1 MAIFRG
7 DEFMDKVD
15 ILMAILGFA
24 AYMAIM
30 VDLRNYERKMA
41 AYEAVQERRRKYAE
55 LQAERRKAELA
66 MEKSIQQKLKGKEQ
80 PKKPVVTLDMLDNV
94 N

>member
-1 MAIFRG
+1 
-7 DEFMDKVD
+7 MDKVD
-15 ILMAILGFA
+15 ILMAVLGFA

-41 AYEAVQERRRKYAE
+41 AFEAVQERRRKYAE
-55 LQAERRKAELA
+55 LQAERRKAEMA
-66 MEKSIQQKLKGKEQ
+66 MEKSIQEKIRKKDHSGQ
-80 PKKPVVTLDMLDNV
+80 PVGLNMLDGV

>member
-1 MAIFRG
+1 
-7 DEFMDKVD
+7 MDKVD
-15 ILMAILGFA
+15 ILMAVLGFA

-41 AYEAVQERRRKYAE
+41 AFEAVQERRRKYAE
-55 LQAERRKAELA
+55 LQAERRKAEMA
-66 MEKSIQQKLKGKEQ
+66 MEKSLQEKIRKKDRSGQ
-80 PKKPVVTLDMLDNV
+80 PVGLNMLDGV

>member
-1 MAIFRG
+1 
-7 DEFMDKVD
+7 MDKID
-15 ILMAILGFA
+15 ILMAVLGAA

-41 AYEAVQERRRKYAE
+41 AFEALQERRRKYAE

-66 MEKSIQQKLKGKEQ
+66 MEKSIEKAVKSKEQ
-80 PKKPVVTLDMLDNV
+80 SKLATNILEKVSKA
-94 N
+94 